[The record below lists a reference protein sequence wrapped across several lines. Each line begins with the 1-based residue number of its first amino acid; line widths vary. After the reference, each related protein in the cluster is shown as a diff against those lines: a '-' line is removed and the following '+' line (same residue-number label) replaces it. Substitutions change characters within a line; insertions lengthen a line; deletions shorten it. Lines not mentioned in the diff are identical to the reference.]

1 MKVLVAEDHPDNRDI
16 LYETLITAGYE
27 PIMVTNGVE
36 AVAASQEHLPDLII
50 LDVNMPKMDGFAAC
64 AIIKETP
71 ETYQIPVIMLTAQS
85 DIDSRVR
92 GLGLGAEDYVSKPF
106 SPKELLARVD
116 ARLRSKAESDE
127 LRKQRQQLRLI
138 FERFVAPDI
147 VQALM
152 ESPESAQLGGAL
164 REITVLFAD
173 LEGFTALSERTDPGE
188 VLNLLNSYHGLMVEN
203 IKRFGGTVD
212 KFLGD
217 GIMAIYNAPVEL
229 NDHPMR
235 AVLTAYHIQQA
246 LSSFQQKFAGSFKL
260 NINFGIHTGN
270 AVVGN
275 IGTLDVMDY
284 TAIGDTVNLAQRLQS
299 ISHGNI
305 ICISEDTYQRIAARV
320 EATSDGLRSI
330 KGRKQQV
337 HTYTITNI
345 LEETLAQ

>member
-1 MKVLVAEDHPDNRDI
+1 MKVLVAEDHPDNREI
-16 LYETLITAGYE
+16 IHETLLTAGYE
-27 PIMVTNGVE
+27 TVIVKNGAE
-36 AVAASQEHLPDLII
+36 AVAAAKEHLPDLVI
-50 LDVNMPKMDGFAAC
+50 LDVNMPVMDGFEAC
-64 AIIKETP
+64 AIIKQT
-71 ETYQIPVIMLTAQS
+71 TSTSQIPVIMLTAQS

-138 FERFVAPDI
+138 FERFVSPDI

-152 ESPESAQLGGAL
+152 ESPESAQLGGAI

-173 LEGFTALSERTDPGE
+173 LEGFTSLSERTEPSE
-188 VLNLLNSYHGLMVEN
+188 VLNLLNSYHGLMVEQ

-217 GIMAIYNAPVEL
+217 GIMAIYNAPIAL

-235 AVLTAYHIQQA
+235 AVLSAYHIQQT
-246 LSSFQQKFAGSFKL
+246 LSNFQQNLPDNFKL

-299 ISHGNI
+299 ISHGNT
-305 ICISEDTYQRIAARV
+305 ICISEVTFQRVSERV
-320 EATSDGLRSI
+320 EAKSDGLRSV
-330 KGRKQQV
+330 KGREQQV
-337 HTYTITNI
+337 HTYTVTNI
-345 LEETLAQ
+345 LKETLST